1 MLLSQHTLPS
11 SLFLL
16 PSRAGAPQTK
26 NQKKLQHVEWRMAD
40 DILNIAGWVI
50 RHCFSNRGSPQP
62 SASKLSGGRCWKSN
76 KVQIVFAQELAVRST
91 LLRGSLGVKT
101 ACVRRRPSSIKW
113 ATSTA
118 KSMCL
123 QNHVRS
129 RPCIFWCMNPAPR
142 LSTRRTRA
150 RATACHEICVFQ
162 KVENHESI
170 YIYIYMIILFSNID
184 DIVNAFSSRLWGLA
198 IAT

>member
-11 SLFLL
+11 SLFLF

-76 KVQIVFAQELAVRST
+76 KVQIAFAQELAVRS
-91 LLRGSLGVKT
+91 
-101 ACVRRRPSSIKW
+101 
-113 ATSTA
+113 A

-162 KVENHESI
+162 KVENHKS
-170 YIYIYMIILFSNID
+170 IYMIILFSNID
-184 DIVNAFSSRLWGLA
+184 DIVNVFSSRLWGLA